1 MYLEALILVLIIVL
15 VYLYSLNKDLRCE
28 IDHVKTNYDLVKKET
43 PVVVVAE
50 TASTGAVGAVGAVGA
65 AGAVGTGAASAGT
78 GAASALPADESEVP
92 AVPADDAVE
101 GFCPKLLQRSGFCDA
116 GARTEK
122 MNPYRGTF
130 YNMRQTS
137 ILPQVVSSWKEG
149 YNPGRGTRLARYT
162 KSGLTD
168 L

>member
-50 TASTGAVGAVGAVGA
+50 TAST
-65 AGAVGTGAASAGT
+65 GAVGTGAASAGT